1 MRSFYPGAVAPIALW
16 KSAPMH
22 VSKGNARRTSKT
34 ATNQNGHNPK
44 RPQTKTAT
52 KRPQS
57 DTKNHIHLANEKS
70 FGRRIFIIT
79 DEI

>member
-16 KSAPMH
+16 KSAPMP
-22 VSKGNARRTSKT
+22 VSKENARRTSKT
-34 ATNQNGHNPK
+34 ATNQNDH
-44 RPQTKTAT
+44 RL

-57 DTKNHIHLANEKS
+57 DHKAIPKVQNHIHLANEKS

>member
-1 MRSFYPGAVAPIALW
+1 VHGPSDFHGFASCLPTLAAD
-16 KSAPMH
+16 
-22 VSKGNARRTSKT
+22 RTST
-34 ATNQNGHNPK
+34 SPSAEGVHPK

-57 DTKNHIHLANEKS
+57 ERYQNHIDLANEKS
-70 FGRRIFIIT
+70 FGHQIFIIT